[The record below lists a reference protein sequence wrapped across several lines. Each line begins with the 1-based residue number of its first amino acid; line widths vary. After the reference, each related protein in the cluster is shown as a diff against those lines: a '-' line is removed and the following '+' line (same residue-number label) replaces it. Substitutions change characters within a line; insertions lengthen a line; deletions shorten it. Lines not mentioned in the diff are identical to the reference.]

1 MPLNRTPRCHTTIGP
16 LDRPIQTCAPPTR
29 AITRSVIFGPS
40 MLWKLPTNTSEG
52 IGIVEEHVLNI
63 NIKYMY
69 DWIFLQGAVYW
80 ESLLF
85 HVHPKFYMI
94 SLVILHSK
102 LNSPPQKC
110 TYIVFFNQNTKLC
123 SHKKVI
129 LQPIKL
135 IIFNIKLL

>member
-40 MLWKLPTNTSEG
+40 MLWKSPTNTSEG

-85 HVHPKFYMI
+85 HVHPKFCMI

-102 LNSPPQKC
+102 LISPLKNAPILYFLIK
-110 TYIVFFNQNTKLC
+110 IQNFAPTK
-123 SHKKVI
+123 K
-129 LQPIKL
+129 
-135 IIFNIKLL
+135 

>member
-29 AITRSVIFGPS
+29 AITQSVIFGPS
-40 MLWKLPTNTSEG
+40 MLWKSPTNTSEG

-85 HVHPKFYMI
+85 HVHPKFCMI

-102 LNSPPQKC
+102 LNSPLKNAPILYFLIK
-110 TYIVFFNQNTKLC
+110 IQNFAPTK
-123 SHKKVI
+123 K
-129 LQPIKL
+129 
-135 IIFNIKLL
+135 

>member
-16 LDRPIQTCAPPTR
+16 LDQPIQTCAPPTR

-40 MLWKLPTNTSEG
+40 MLWKSPTNTSEG

-80 ESLLF
+80 KSLLF
-85 HVHPKFYMI
+85 HVHPKFCMI

-102 LNSPPQKC
+102 LNSPLKNAPILYFLIK
-110 TYIVFFNQNTKLC
+110 IQNFAPTK
-123 SHKKVI
+123 K
-129 LQPIKL
+129 
-135 IIFNIKLL
+135 

>member
-40 MLWKLPTNTSEG
+40 MLWKSPTNTSEG
-52 IGIVEEHVLNI
+52 IGIVEGHVLNI

-69 DWIFLQGAVYW
+69 DLIFLQGAVYW

-85 HVHPKFYMI
+85 HVHPKFCII

-102 LNSPPQKC
+102 LNSPLKNAPILYFLIK
-110 TYIVFFNQNTKLC
+110 IQNFAPTK
-123 SHKKVI
+123 K
-129 LQPIKL
+129 
-135 IIFNIKLL
+135 

>member
-29 AITRSVIFGPS
+29 AITQSVIFGPS
-40 MLWKLPTNTSEG
+40 MLWKSPTNTSEG

-85 HVHPKFYMI
+85 RVHPKFCMI

-102 LNSPPQKC
+102 LNSPLKNAPILYFLIK
-110 TYIVFFNQNTKLC
+110 IQNFAPTK
-123 SHKKVI
+123 K
-129 LQPIKL
+129 
-135 IIFNIKLL
+135 

>member
-16 LDRPIQTCAPPTR
+16 LDRPIQTCVPPTR

-40 MLWKLPTNTSEG
+40 MLWKSPTNTSEG

-85 HVHPKFYMI
+85 HVHPKFCMI

-102 LNSPPQKC
+102 LNSPLKNAPILYFLIK
-110 TYIVFFNQNTKLC
+110 IQNFAPTK
-123 SHKKVI
+123 K
-129 LQPIKL
+129 
-135 IIFNIKLL
+135 

>member
-40 MLWKLPTNTSEG
+40 MLWKSPTNTSEG

-69 DWIFLQGAVYW
+69 DWIFLQGAIYW

-85 HVHPKFYMI
+85 HVHPKFCMI
-94 SLVILHSK
+94 SLIILHSK
-102 LNSPPQKC
+102 LNSPLKNAPILYFLIK
-110 TYIVFFNQNTKLC
+110 IQNFAPTK
-123 SHKKVI
+123 K
-129 LQPIKL
+129 
-135 IIFNIKLL
+135 

>member
-1 MPLNRTPRCHTTIGP
+1 
-16 LDRPIQTCAPPTR
+16 
-29 AITRSVIFGPS
+29 
-40 MLWKLPTNTSEG
+40 MLWKSPTNTSEG

-85 HVHPKFYMI
+85 HVHPKFCMI

-102 LNSPPQKC
+102 LNSPLKNAPILYFLIK
-110 TYIVFFNQNTKLC
+110 IQNFAPTK
-123 SHKKVI
+123 K
-129 LQPIKL
+129 
-135 IIFNIKLL
+135 

>member
-40 MLWKLPTNTSEG
+40 MLWKSPTNTSEG
-52 IGIVEEHVLNI
+52 IGIVEGHVLNI

-80 ESLLF
+80 KSLLF
-85 HVHPKFYMI
+85 HVHPKFCII

-102 LNSPPQKC
+102 LNSPLKNAPILYFLIK
-110 TYIVFFNQNTKLC
+110 IQNFAPTK
-123 SHKKVI
+123 K
-129 LQPIKL
+129 
-135 IIFNIKLL
+135 

>member
-40 MLWKLPTNTSEG
+40 MLWKSPTNTSEG
-52 IGIVEEHVLNI
+52 IGILEEHVLNI

-85 HVHPKFYMI
+85 HVHPKFCMI

-102 LNSPPQKC
+102 LNSPLKNAPILYFLIK
-110 TYIVFFNQNTKLC
+110 IQNFAPTK
-123 SHKKVI
+123 K
-129 LQPIKL
+129 
-135 IIFNIKLL
+135 

>member
-85 HVHPKFYMI
+85 HVHPKFCMI

-102 LNSPPQKC
+102 LNSPLKNAPILYFLIK
-110 TYIVFFNQNTKLC
+110 IQNFAPTK
-123 SHKKVI
+123 K
-129 LQPIKL
+129 
-135 IIFNIKLL
+135 

>member
-40 MLWKLPTNTSEG
+40 MLWKSPTNTSEG

-85 HVHPKFYMI
+85 HVHPKFCMI

-102 LNSPPQKC
+102 LNSPLKNAPILYFLIK
-110 TYIVFFNQNTKLC
+110 IQNFAPTK
-123 SHKKVI
+123 K
-129 LQPIKL
+129 
-135 IIFNIKLL
+135 

>member
-29 AITRSVIFGPS
+29 AITQSVIFGPS
-40 MLWKLPTNTSEG
+40 MLWKSPTNTSEG

-63 NIKYMY
+63 NIRYMY

-85 HVHPKFYMI
+85 HVHPKFCMI

-102 LNSPPQKC
+102 LNSPLKNAPILYFLIK
-110 TYIVFFNQNTKLC
+110 IQNFAPTK
-123 SHKKVI
+123 K
-129 LQPIKL
+129 
-135 IIFNIKLL
+135 

>member
-102 LNSPPQKC
+102 LNSPLKNAPILYFLIK
-110 TYIVFFNQNTKLC
+110 IQNFAPTK
-123 SHKKVI
+123 K
-129 LQPIKL
+129 
-135 IIFNIKLL
+135 

>member
-16 LDRPIQTCAPPTR
+16 LDRPIQTCALPTR
-29 AITRSVIFGPS
+29 AITQSVIFGPS
-40 MLWKLPTNTSEG
+40 MLWKSPTNTSEG
-52 IGIVEEHVLNI
+52 IGILEEHVLNI

-85 HVHPKFYMI
+85 HVHPKFCMI

-102 LNSPPQKC
+102 LNSPLKNAPILYFLIK
-110 TYIVFFNQNTKLC
+110 IQNFAPTK
-123 SHKKVI
+123 K
-129 LQPIKL
+129 
-135 IIFNIKLL
+135 